1 MGINQVLLNSYT
13 EGRVLNMMKAL
24 YTGFVLTYSANSN
37 VIGSA
42 VAGTA
47 LATGFLKD

>member
-1 MGINQVLLNSYT
+1 MGINQVLLSSYT
-13 EGRVLNMMKAL
+13 EGRVLNMMKTP

-37 VIGSA
+37 VIDSA